1 MDRNWLKGVPKSVP
15 QYSVDSNG
23 RNAVEFPS
31 LELMSAVSKS
41 GKKLMGKKS
50 PETRR
55 HACDIAEIH
64 LMDRDWLRSVP
75 KSVRQ
80 ESLAPEGAGENQSGG
95 KP

>member
-1 MDRNWLKGVPKSVP
+1 MQSQIASGRKN
-15 QYSVDSNG
+15 QIENNVDLS
-23 RNAVEFPS
+23 
-31 LELMSAVSKS
+31 
-41 GKKLMGKKS
+41 
-50 PETRR
+50 TRR